1 MTSSR
6 THQRLEKLSERAAQI
21 QTQIKQ
27 LRQQDQDQQRKNR
40 QRRERL
46 AGAVLLEAAERGE
59 LPREQFL
66 ALLDTHLTRPRDREL
81 FELPIDPP
89 ALESMPSQ

>member
-46 AGAVLLEAAERGE
+46 AGAVLL
-59 LPREQFL
+59 
-66 ALLDTHLTRPRDREL
+66 
-81 FELPIDPP
+81 
-89 ALESMPSQ
+89 